1 MPARDRLSTVPTPP
15 GFAARGVLRAWAMAG
30 VLVWLRG
37 LATVRR
43 VTRTGAVVRG
53 FVARVKSGVN
63 GLRKQTRGA
72 RPLIHT

>member
-1 MPARDRLSTVPTPP
+1 MEGIDLSFPSYAQHERMAAMRRLP
-15 GFAARGVLRAWAMAG
+15 
-30 VLVWLRG
+30 
-37 LATVRR
+37 
-43 VTRTGAVVRG
+43 RTGTVVRG

>member
-1 MPARDRLSTVPTPP
+1 MVPTPP
-15 GFAARGVLRAWAMAG
+15 GFAARGVLRTWPLAG
-30 VLVWLRG
+30 LLVWLRG
-37 LATVRR
+37 MATLRR
-43 VTRTGAVVRG
+43 VARTGTVVRG

>member
-1 MPARDRLSTVPTPP
+1 MQARDRLSTVPAPP
-15 GFAARGVLRAWAMAG
+15 GFAARGVLRTCTMAG
-30 VLVWLRG
+30 LLVWLRR
-37 LATVRR
+37 LATLRR
-43 VTRTGAVVRG
+43 VARPGTVVRG